1 MNLKK
6 HAKVFAKRVSNEAK
20 ETREAAN
27 IIAKYAKGEKITEE
41 EGESLKKQ
49 FYDVLKIAGIGI
61 PFTVIPGS
69 SILLPLIVSVSKKKG
84 INILPSSFEHK
95 KCYCGNPVD
104 ESNPDC
110 VEFNLCK
117 DHSQDV

>member
-6 HAKVFAKRVSNEAK
+6 HAKIFAKRISNEAK
-20 ETREAAN
+20 ETKEAAK
-27 IIAKYAKGEKITEE
+27 IVAKYTRGEKITDE
-41 EGESLKKQ
+41 EGEIVKKQ
-49 FYDVLKIAGIGI
+49 FYDVLKVAGIGI
-61 PFTVIPGS
+61 PFALIPGA
-69 SILLPLIVSVSKKKG
+69 SILLPIIVSATKKKG

-110 VEFNLCK
+110 VDFNLCK
-117 DHSQDV
+117 DHAQDV

>member
-27 IIAKYAKGEKITEE
+27 IIAKYARGEKITEE

-61 PFTVIPGS
+61 PFTLIPGS

-84 INILPSSFEHK
+84 INILPSSFESK
-95 KCYCGNPVD
+95 KCYCGKAVD
-104 ESNPDC
+104 ETDPDC
-110 VEFNLCK
+110 VDHQLCK
-117 DHSQDV
+117 DHAQDV